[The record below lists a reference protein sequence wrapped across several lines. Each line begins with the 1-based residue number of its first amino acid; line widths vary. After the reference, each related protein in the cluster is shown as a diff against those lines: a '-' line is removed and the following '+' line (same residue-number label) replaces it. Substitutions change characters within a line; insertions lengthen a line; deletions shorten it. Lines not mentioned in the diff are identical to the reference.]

1 VHIDANPPGRTHRR
15 SRLPVTEIVGSSSDG
30 IDQAI
35 RNALERAR
43 RTLRNVDW
51 FEVTEIRG
59 GLYAGPNPTLQV
71 TMKVGFR
78 LKEP

>member
-1 VHIDANPPGRTHRR
+1 M
-15 SRLPVTEIVGSSSDG
+15 
-30 IDQAI
+30 
-35 RNALERAR
+35 
-43 RTLRNVDW
+43 RNVDW

-71 TMKVGFR
+71 AMKVGFR